1 MSNLNSNTNHTPD
14 LYAMILKLEERC
26 KWLETEIVAV
36 KADAQLSHRALAPEV
51 PETYFGRL
59 TTPLF
64 RFGELSEHISVSD
77 EDVTTLID
85 SPVKTMLSELL
96 TRNLH
101 DLSKEGNQPIHV
113 FRNKLYVY
121 DINSSNSDNDI
132 TSEYETNTTNIDMGG
147 ETPLLLW
154 QPCAH
159 KESELIYLLNSIQK
173 TIISKLIAWKAKQD
187 TIRISADVCDLI
199 YQKTLQKI
207 LKIDFKSRTVIMA
220 VRAMLSKIC
229 ENL

>member
-1 MSNLNSNTNHTPD
+1 
-14 LYAMILKLEERC
+14 MILKLEDRC

-36 KADAQLSHRALAPEV
+36 KADAQLSHHALSPEV

-64 RFGELSEHISVSD
+64 RFGELSEHISISD

-101 DLSKEGNQPIHV
+101 DLSREGTQPIHV

-121 DINSSNSDNDI
+121 DINNSNSNSNTNSNSDSDI
-132 TSEYETNTTNIDMGG
+132 TTEYETNTTNIDMEDHKG

-220 VRAMLSKIC
+220 VRAMLRKIC

>member
-1 MSNLNSNTNHTPD
+1 
-14 LYAMILKLEERC
+14 MILKLEERC
-26 KWLETEIVAV
+26 KWLETEIVIV

-51 PETYFGRL
+51 PEIYFGRL

-101 DLSKEGNQPIHV
+101 DLSREGNQPIHV

-121 DINSSNSDNDI
+121 DISNSNSNSDSDSDI
-132 TSEYETNTTNIDMGG
+132 TTEYETNTTNIDMGDHKG

>member
-1 MSNLNSNTNHTPD
+1 MSNSNTIHTPD
-14 LYAMILKLEERC
+14 LYEMILKLEERC

-51 PETYFGRL
+51 PEIYFGRL

-64 RFGELSEHISVSD
+64 RFGELSEYISVSD

-101 DLSKEGNQPIHV
+101 DLSREGTPPIHV
-113 FRNKLYVY
+113 FRNKLHVY
-121 DINSSNSDNDI
+121 DINSDNDI
-132 TSEYETNTTNIDMGG
+132 TSEYETNTTNIDTGDHKG

>member
-1 MSNLNSNTNHTPD
+1 
-14 LYAMILKLEERC
+14 MILKLEERC

>member
-1 MSNLNSNTNHTPD
+1 MSIYSTPD

-121 DINSSNSDNDI
+121 DINSSNTDNDI

>member
-1 MSNLNSNTNHTPD
+1 MSNSNTTHTPD
-14 LYAMILKLEERC
+14 LYEMILKLEERC

-51 PETYFGRL
+51 PEIYFGRL

-64 RFGELSEHISVSD
+64 RFGELSEYISVSD

-101 DLSKEGNQPIHV
+101 DLSKEGNPPIHV
-113 FRNKLYVY
+113 FRNKLHVY
-121 DINSSNSDNDI
+121 DINSDNDI
-132 TSEYETNTTNIDMGG
+132 TSEYETNTTNIDTGDHKG

-173 TIISKLIAWKAKQD
+173 Y
-187 TIRISADVCDLI
+187 RIL
-199 YQKTLQKI
+199 
-207 LKIDFKSRTVIMA
+207 
-220 VRAMLSKIC
+220 MLMTQGVK
-229 ENL
+229 NMFATT

>member
-1 MSNLNSNTNHTPD
+1 MSNSDTTHTPD
-14 LYAMILKLEERC
+14 LYEMILKLEERC

-51 PETYFGRL
+51 PEIYFGRL

-101 DLSKEGNQPIHV
+101 DLSREGNPPIHV
-113 FRNKLYVY
+113 FRNKLHVY
-121 DINSSNSDNDI
+121 DINSDNDI
-132 TSEYETNTTNIDMGG
+132 TSEYETNTTNIDTGDHKG